1 MFGEVVEYSKSGME
15 KARTVRASLALSG
28 IGLHSGEP
36 VTLTI
41 LPATAGT
48 GILFRRL
55 DLLRAFD
62 ARSQAARIRDVTI
75 KASPRA
81 VTRTTL
87 GTVIANAEGAS
98 VSTVE
103 HLMAALAGAGIDHAI
118 CELDGPEVPIMD
130 GSSAPFTRAIQRVG
144 TRALPDDRRA
154 LAIRAPIRAELGDA
168 WAEVAPLDPGEPLG
182 CPIDLTVDYPD
193 RLIGRQH
200 LRLEGSRDAFVDEIT
215 AARTFCDLADV
226 EAMRAQGL
234 ARGGSLENAIVVS
247 DGAILNEDGLRFDGE
262 FVRHKAL
269 DLIGDLHLLG
279 RPILGRVTAY
289 KPGHA
294 LNTKLAAA
302 IGDSSTAELV
312 TVPIARRRVLA
323 RA

>member
-1 MFGEVVEYSKSGME
+1 MEHSASGNE
-15 KARTVRASLALSG
+15 KARTVRASVRLRG
-28 IGLHSGEP
+28 VGLHSGRP
-36 VTLTI
+36 VRLTI
-41 LPATAGT
+41 LPAAAGT
-48 GILFRRL
+48 GILFRRS
-55 DLLRAFD
+55 DLLGA
-62 ARSQAARIRDVTI
+62 APALTQAERL
-75 KASPRA
+75 SA
-81 VTRTTL
+81 VTVRAAPAAVVQTTL
-87 GTVIANAEGAS
+87 GTVIANEAGTRVA
-98 VSTVE
+98 TVE

-130 GSSAPFTRAIQRVG
+130 GSSAPFTDAIEAVG

-154 LAIRAPIRAELGDA
+154 LRIDAPVRVEAGDA

-182 CPIDLTVDYPD
+182 CPMEVTVDYPD

-200 LRLEGSRDAFVDEIT
+200 LSLAGSRDAFVTDV
-215 AARTFCDLADV
+215 ARARTFCYLSDV
-226 EAMRAQGL
+226 EAMRERGL
-234 ARGGSLENAIVVS
+234 ALGGSLQNAVVVA
-247 DGAILNEDGLRFDGE
+247 DGAVLNEEGLRFDGE

-279 RPILGRVTAY
+279 RPILGRLTAY

-294 LNTKLAAA
+294 LNTALARAIATSQAA
-302 IGDSSTAELV
+302 RLV